1 MSRTP
6 LLAATNQE
14 EVGEED
20 QGLEAT
26 SFAPIEEYSPLGY
39 NVGLFNATLLNTS
52 AIIGT
57 GIFSTS
63 SLIFRSLGS
72 VGMLLS
78 MYVLAPLVTCAGL
91 MIYIELASMCGHKRS
106 GAEVVYLE
114 QAYPK
119 PKYLVSIAFAITTV
133 LSGYTGIGA
142 TVFAKHVLQAFDIE
156 FSPFRQRAIA
166 IGMLTTVISICLV
179 SSKWALRLN
188 NIVTFF
194 KAGSLVM
201 ISLIGLACALG
212 LLSIPNSGNL
222 KEPFAGSKIGGN
234 ALATSF
240 AKVNFSYV
248 GWNTVLTVMAEI
260 KGRDPVRTAR
270 RAGFL
275 SIFIASTL
283 YITTVLA
290 FVVVM
295 TKEELADAGEV
306 LGARFLRKV
315 YGDAVADK
323 LFLFIIGMSTF
334 GGSLAGTTSYA
345 RMLREVGRQG
355 VLPFDTFWSKVS
367 RFKTP
372 YGPIML
378 KFGLSLMV
386 LLITP
391 ANDAFSFLVDLASY
405 PGMVF
410 ALATACGV
418 WILRRRRRE
427 MGLPAHAYQVSN
439 FVVGLY
445 VMKALA
451 LLIMPWIPPKGGSN
465 GGDVDFFYATYC
477 IVGIG
482 ILLLCGLYY
491 WTWFKVLPK
500 WFGYDIIEETVLL
513 PGGAK
518 TSVLRKRYKGEEGTQ
533 EEPLLHGEPLN

>member
-6 LLAATNQE
+6 LLASTE
-14 EVGEED
+14 HDEITEGD
-20 QGLEAT
+20 PGLEVT
-26 SFAPIEEYSPLGY
+26 SFAPIEDISPLGY

-63 SLIFRSLGS
+63 SLILRSLGS

-91 MIYIELASMCGHKRS
+91 MIYVELASMCGHKRS

-114 QAYPK
+114 QAYPR

-142 TVFAKHVLQAFDIE
+142 TVFAKHVIQAFDLE
-156 FSPFRQRAIA
+156 YTPFKQRAIA
-166 IGMLTTVISICLV
+166 ITMLSSVIAVCLL
-179 SSKWALRLN
+179 SNKWALRLN
-188 NIVTFF
+188 NIITMV
-194 KAGSLVM
+194 KVGALLM
-201 ISLIGLACALG
+201 ISLTGFACMLG
-212 LLSIPNSGNL
+212 WTSIPNSGNL
-222 KEPFAGSKIGGN
+222 KDPFAGSKLGGN
-234 ALATSF
+234 AFATSF

-248 GWNTVLTVMAEI
+248 GWNTVLSLMAEI
-260 KGRDPVRTAR
+260 KGREPIRTAR

-275 SIFIASTL
+275 SILVASVL
-283 YITTVLA
+283 YMTTILA

-295 TKEELADAGEV
+295 TKEEMKDAGEV

-315 YGDAVADK
+315 YGDAIADK
-323 LFLFIIGMSTF
+323 LFLVIIGASTF
-334 GGSLAGTTSYA
+334 GGSIAGTMSYA

-355 VLPFDTFWSKVS
+355 ILPFDTFWSQVS

-378 KFGLSLMV
+378 KFTLSLII
-386 LLITP
+386 LLVTP

-405 PGMVF
+405 PGMLF
-410 ALATACGV
+410 ALGTACGV
-418 WILRRRRRE
+418 WILRRRRAK
-427 MGLPAHAYQVSN
+427 MGLPAHAYKVSN
-439 FVVGLY
+439 FVVILY
-445 VMKALA
+445 VIKALA
-451 LLIMPWIPPKGGSN
+451 LLIMPWIPPEGGSH

-477 IVGIG
+477 IVGIA

-491 WTWFKVLPK
+491 WVWFKVLPR
-500 WFGYDIIEETVLL
+500 WFGYEIIEETVLL

-518 TSVLRKRYKGEEGTQ
+518 TSVLRRRHKRERGAQ
-533 EEPLLHGEPLN
+533 EEPLLHGESLN